1 MKNNIKKI
9 RNALK
14 YLGEHNLSTLDI
26 QVYVEIIAQLKAEDL
41 EVNDET
47 LVKLF
52 TLVFNAYLKSEDTR
66 LSDIVDY
73 CIVNIADIDNINVWK
88 ILCSI

>member
-1 MKNNIKKI
+1 MENKFKEI

-14 YLGEHNLSTLDI
+14 YLEEHNLSTLDI
-26 QVYVEIIAQLKAEDL
+26 QIYVEIMSQLETEHL
-41 EVNDET
+41 EVNDEI
-47 LVKLF
+47 LGKIF

-88 ILCSI
+88 ILCCI

>member
-1 MKNNIKKI
+1 MENKFKEI

-14 YLGEHNLSTLDI
+14 YLEEHNLSTLDL
-26 QVYVEIIAQLKAEDL
+26 QVYAEIMSQLKEDDL
-41 EVNDET
+41 EVNDEI
-47 LVKLF
+47 LGKIF

-73 CIVNIADIDNINVWK
+73 CITNIADIDNINVWK
-88 ILCSI
+88 ILCCI

>member
-1 MKNNIKKI
+1 MENKFKEI

-14 YLGEHNLSTLDI
+14 YLEEHNLSTLDI
-26 QVYVEIIAQLKAEDL
+26 QIYVEIMSQLKEDGL
-41 EVNDET
+41 EVNDEK

-52 TLVFNAYLKSEDTR
+52 TLVFSAYLKSEDAR

-73 CIVNIADIDNINVWK
+73 CIVNIADIDNIDIWK
-88 ILCSI
+88 ILSSI

>member
-1 MKNNIKKI
+1 MENKFKEI

-14 YLGEHNLSTLDI
+14 YLGEHNLSTLDL
-26 QVYVEIIAQLKAEDL
+26 QVYVEIMSQLKEDDL
-41 EVNDET
+41 EVNDEI

-52 TLVFNAYLKSEDTR
+52 TLVFSAYLKSEDTR

>member
-1 MKNNIKKI
+1 MENKFKEI

-14 YLGEHNLSTLDI
+14 YLGEHDLSTLDI
-26 QVYVEIIAQLKAEDL
+26 QVYVEIMSQLKEDGL
-41 EVNDET
+41 EVNDEI
-47 LVKLF
+47 LGKIF

-73 CIVNIADIDNINVWK
+73 CIVNIADIDNINIWK
-88 ILCSI
+88 ILCSV

>member
-1 MKNNIKKI
+1 MENKIKKI
-9 RNALK
+9 KNALK
-14 YLGEHNLSTLDI
+14 YLGKQNLSTLDL
-26 QVYVEIIAQLKAEDL
+26 QVYVEIISQLKEDGL

-47 LVKLF
+47 LFKLF
-52 TLVFNAYLKSEDTR
+52 TLVFNAYLKSEDAR

-88 ILCSI
+88 ILCCI

>member
-1 MKNNIKKI
+1 MENKFKEI

-14 YLGEHNLSTLDI
+14 YLEEYNLSTLDL
-26 QVYVEIIAQLKAEDL
+26 QVYVEIMSQLKEDGL
-41 EVNDET
+41 EVNDEI
-47 LVKLF
+47 LGKIF
-52 TLVFNAYLKSEDTR
+52 TLVFSAYLKSEDTR

>member
-1 MKNNIKKI
+1 MENKFKEI

-14 YLGEHNLSTLDI
+14 YLEEHNLSTLDL
-26 QVYVEIIAQLKAEDL
+26 QVYVEIMSQLKEDDL
-41 EVNDET
+41 EVNDEI
-47 LVKLF
+47 LGKLF
-52 TLVFNAYLKSEDTR
+52 TLVFSAYLKSEDTR

>member
-1 MKNNIKKI
+1 MENKFKEI

-26 QVYVEIIAQLKAEDL
+26 QIYVEIMSQLKEDGL
-41 EVNDET
+41 EVNDEI
-47 LVKLF
+47 LGKIF
-52 TLVFNAYLKSEDTR
+52 TLVFSAYLKSEDAR

-88 ILCSI
+88 ILCCI

>member
-1 MKNNIKKI
+1 MENKFKEI

-14 YLGEHNLSTLDI
+14 YLEEHNLSTLDL
-26 QVYVEIIAQLKAEDL
+26 QVYVEIMSQLKEDGL
-41 EVNDET
+41 EVNDKI
-47 LVKLF
+47 LGKIF
-52 TLVFNAYLKSEDTR
+52 TLVFSAYLKSEDTR

>member
-1 MKNNIKKI
+1 MENKFKEI

-26 QVYVEIIAQLKAEDL
+26 QIYVEIMSQLKEDGL
-41 EVNDET
+41 EVNDEI
-47 LVKLF
+47 LGKMF
-52 TLVFNAYLKSEDTR
+52 TLVFSAYLKSEDVR

-88 ILCSI
+88 ILCCI

>member
-1 MKNNIKKI
+1 MENKFKEI

-14 YLGEHNLSTLDI
+14 YLGEHNLSTLDL
-26 QVYVEIIAQLKAEDL
+26 QVYVEIMSQLKEDGL
-41 EVNDET
+41 EVNDEI

-52 TLVFNAYLKSEDTR
+52 TLVFSAYLKSEDTR

>member
-1 MKNNIKKI
+1 MENKFKEI

-14 YLGEHNLSTLDI
+14 YLGEHNLSTLDL
-26 QVYVEIIAQLKAEDL
+26 QVYVEIMSQLKEDDL
-41 EVNDET
+41 EVNDEI
-47 LVKLF
+47 LGKIF
-52 TLVFNAYLKSEDTR
+52 TLVLNAYLKSEDTR

>member
-1 MKNNIKKI
+1 MENKFKEI

-14 YLGEHNLSTLDI
+14 YLGEHDLSTLDL
-26 QVYVEIIAQLKAEDL
+26 QVYVEIMSQLKEDGL
-41 EVNDET
+41 EVNDEI
-47 LVKLF
+47 LGKIF
-52 TLVFNAYLKSEDTR
+52 TLVFSAYLKSEDTR

-88 ILCSI
+88 ILCCI

>member
-1 MKNNIKKI
+1 MENKFKEI

-14 YLGEHNLSTLDI
+14 YLGEHNLSTLDL
-26 QVYVEIIAQLKAEDL
+26 QVYVEIMSQLKEDDL
-41 EVNDET
+41 EVNDEI
-47 LVKLF
+47 LGKLF
-52 TLVFNAYLKSEDTR
+52 TLVFSAYLKSEDTR